1 MVSPTAIGPSRLDDD
16 WTFEVQGLFG
26 EELIS
31 LTGLPAG
38 WGLKAVRLRGVDVT
52 DRALTTDELNGSVE
66 LEVVITDRV
75 THLSGTV
82 TDTGGAPALEYTVV
96 VFPEDRDRRPHPT
109 RFVSTAR
116 PDQDGLFKIDGLP
129 PGRYY
134 AVAADY
140 VPQQAW
146 TVPEYLEQLSSWT
159 TSLELREGASET
171 ISLRLASL
179 EGAVR

>member
-1 MVSPTAIGPSRLDDD
+1 M
-16 WTFEVQGLFG
+16 
-26 EELIS
+26 
-31 LTGLPAG
+31 
-38 WGLKAVRLRGVDVT
+38 
-52 DRALTTDELNGSVE
+52 
-66 LEVVITDRV
+66 
-75 THLSGTV
+75 
-82 TDTGGAPALEYTVV
+82 
-96 VFPEDRDRRPHPT
+96 VFPEDRDRRPRPT